1 MAVQQIPSLLGE
13 RLPLPPLFVEALA
26 AALPRPIVFTNG
38 VFDQLHAGHV
48 DCLEQA
54 RALGVSLVVGINSDA
69 SARRLGKGPG
79 RPLNKQADR
88 LSVVQALAAVSAAVL
103 FDEDAPLSLLRT
115 LRPEV
120 YVKRGDHRLDPLPEA
135 PLIASWG
142 GRTVILPLRAG
153 LSTTALVARAPRT
166 VGLADAAA
174 SRPR

>member
-1 MAVQQIPSLLGE
+1 MAVQQTPSRLGE
-13 RLPLPPLFVEALA
+13 RLHLPPLFVEALA
-26 AALPRPIVFTNG
+26 AALPRPMVFTNG
-38 VFDQLHAGHV
+38 VFDLLHAGHV

-54 RALGVSLVVGINSDA
+54 RVLGASLVVGVNSDA

-88 LSVVQALAAVSAAVL
+88 LSVVQALAAVSAALL
-103 FDEDAPLSLLRT
+103 FDEDAPLNLLRT

-120 YVKRGDHRLDPLPEA
+120 YVKGGDYQLDRLPEA

-153 LSTTALVARAPRT
+153 LSTTALVERAART
-166 VGLADAAA
+166 VGFAHAA
-174 SRPR
+174 

>member
-1 MAVQQIPSLLGE
+1 MAVQQTPSRLGE
-13 RLPLPPLFVEALA
+13 RLHLPTLFVEGLA
-26 AALPRPIVFTNG
+26 AALPRPMVFTNG
-38 VFDQLHAGHV
+38 VFDLLHAGHV

-54 RALGVSLVVGINSDA
+54 RVLGASLVVGVNSDA

-88 LSVVQALAAVSAAVL
+88 LSVVQALAAVSAALL
-103 FDEDAPLSLLRT
+103 FDEDAPLNLLRT

-120 YVKRGDHRLDPLPEA
+120 YVKGGDYQLDRLPEA

-153 LSTTALVARAPRT
+153 LSTTALVERAART
-166 VGLADAAA
+166 VGFAHAA
-174 SRPR
+174 

>member
-1 MAVQQIPSLLGE
+1 MAVQQIPSPLSE

-26 AALPRPIVFTNG
+26 AALPRPMVFTNG
-38 VFDQLHAGHV
+38 VFDLLHAGHV

-54 RALGVSLVVGINSDA
+54 RVLGASLVVGVNSDA

-103 FDEDAPLSLLRT
+103 FDEDAPLNLLRT

-120 YVKRGDHRLDPLPEA
+120 YVKGGDYQLDRLPEA

-153 LSTTALVARAPRT
+153 LSTTALVERAART
-166 VGLADAAA
+166 VGFADAA
-174 SRPR
+174 

>member
-1 MAVQQIPSLLGE
+1 MAVQQTPSRLGE
-13 RLPLPPLFVEALA
+13 RLDLPPLFVEALA
-26 AALPRPIVFTNG
+26 AALPRPMVFTNG
-38 VFDQLHAGHV
+38 VFDLLHAGHV

-54 RALGVSLVVGINSDA
+54 RVLGVSLVVGINSDA

-79 RPLNKQADR
+79 RPLNTQADR

-120 YVKRGDHRLDPLPEA
+120 YVKGGDYQLDRLPEA
-135 PLIASWG
+135 PLVASWG

-153 LSTTALVARAPRT
+153 LSTTALVERAART
-166 VGLADAAA
+166 VGFADATA
-174 SRPR
+174 

>member
-1 MAVQQIPSLLGE
+1 MAVQQTPSRLGE
-13 RLPLPPLFVEALA
+13 RLDLPPLFVEALA
-26 AALPRPIVFTNG
+26 AALPRPMVFTNG
-38 VFDQLHAGHV
+38 VFDLLHAGHV

-54 RALGVSLVVGINSDA
+54 RVLGVSLVVGINSDA

-120 YVKRGDHRLDPLPEA
+120 YVKGGDYQLDRLPEA
-135 PLIASWG
+135 PLVASWG

-153 LSTTALVARAPRT
+153 LSTTALVERAART
-166 VGLADAAA
+166 VGFADAA
-174 SRPR
+174 

>member
-26 AALPRPIVFTNG
+26 AALPRPMVFTNG

-166 VGLADAAA
+166 VGFADAAA